1 MRARDRSITD
11 RSRASKYH
19 LDKISA
25 RMDSLDVPESRT
37 PDITEQVE
45 EFLAPLDPF
54 PAQPMRA
61 ILDAMDRLE
70 EDGPALGRPLVHVI
84 NLDPDYRD
92 VVPLF
97 GRHLKEL
104 RPLGTD
110 VRILFTFGPDRTL
123 VLLYAGDK
131 EGQWTKWYRGAIA
144 EAARLY
150 RQYLEDTDQGA

>member
-1 MRARDRSITD
+1 
-11 RSRASKYH
+11 
-19 LDKISA
+19 
-25 RMDSLDVPESRT
+25 
-37 PDITEQVE
+37 
-45 EFLAPLDPF
+45 
-54 PAQPMRA
+54 MRA

-70 EDGPALGRPLVHVI
+70 EDGPALGRPLVDVI

-104 RPLGTD
+104 RSLGTD

-131 EGQWTKWYRGAIA
+131 QGQWTKWYRGAIA

-150 RQYLEDTDQGA
+150 RQYLVDTDQSA